1 MNLFNCQAHVQIRQ
15 HSGLQIFINLL
26 LTFCILFFDKIL
38 VNTNLYTVLFSEIT
52 LVVMKINDKTLC
64 SYWASNTPSDRQGW
78 LYKRGE
84 VNKAFQK
91 RWCILKGNLLF
102 YGDKPTDKYGQNF
115 FVLVVKILL
124 HILCF
129 KENQSE

>member
-1 MNLFNCQAHVQIRQ
+1 MV
-15 HSGLQIFINLL
+15 LL
-26 LTFCILFFDKIL
+26 
-38 VNTNLYTVLFSEIT
+38 SEIT
-52 LVVMKINDKTLC
+52 LVMKINDKTLC

-102 YGDKPTDKYGQNF
+102 YGDKPTDKYGQNN
-115 FVLVVKILL
+115 VLVRIFQ

-129 KENQSE
+129 KENQLE

>member
-1 MNLFNCQAHVQIRQ
+1 MV
-15 HSGLQIFINLL
+15 LL
-26 LTFCILFFDKIL
+26 
-38 VNTNLYTVLFSEIT
+38 SEIT
-52 LVVMKINDKTLC
+52 LVMKINDKTLC

-102 YGDKPTDKYGQNF
+102 YGDKPTDKYERISLLYF
-115 FVLVVKILL
+115 L
-124 HILCF
+124 HIFFLSSKCF
-129 KENQSE
+129 KPIVYGKSKGIENLVAS